1 MDTVPQDYYQSVVP
15 FLFRSCEWSFCG
27 LHAEWASR
35 LTAYIP
41 WFKSVWSFCRQSSLA
56 NLCSEERNQFC
67 MGCLRLEKLCEIN
80 FSVVFISALGRFPG
94 FSVRS
99 SYLWLIDQFRVCVDP
114 VVANFLA
121 ASSLSRRTDL
131 MFSTHCEPD
140 LVSISSL
147 RMISLLC
154 PAPESW
160 LTTVLHTYNHLKNL
174 IPLSCDSF
182 FKSGFQA
189 A

>member
-1 MDTVPQDYYQSVVP
+1 
-15 FLFRSCEWSFCG
+15 
-27 LHAEWASR
+27 
-35 LTAYIP
+35 
-41 WFKSVWSFCRQSSLA
+41 
-56 NLCSEERNQFC
+56 
-67 MGCLRLEKLCEIN
+67 
-80 FSVVFISALGRFPG
+80 
-94 FSVRS
+94 
-99 SYLWLIDQFRVCVDP
+99 
-114 VVANFLA
+114 
-121 ASSLSRRTDL
+121 
-131 MFSTHCEPD
+131 

-182 FKSGFQA
+182 FKSGFRA